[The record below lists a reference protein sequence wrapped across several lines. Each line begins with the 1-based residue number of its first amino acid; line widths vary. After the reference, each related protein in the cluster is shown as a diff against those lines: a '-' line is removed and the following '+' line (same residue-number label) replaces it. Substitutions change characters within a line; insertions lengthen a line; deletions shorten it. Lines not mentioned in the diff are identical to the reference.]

1 VVSVTVERLQTP
13 RGELVL
19 RRDGEHH
26 EIVSNGMFLMDTRNG
41 ESERELV
48 RAAVRGPGARV
59 LIGGLGVGFSLAE
72 ALVLGAASVTVVEIE
87 PAVLRW
93 NREHLGTVALDD
105 PRVTVAIEDLA
116 DFLARDPGPGRL
128 RARDPGPGRLRAR
141 DPGPG
146 CLRVRDPGP
155 GCLRARD
162 PGPGPGAPGR
172 RDPGPRGAGDHGR
185 YDAICLDVD
194 NGPEWTVT
202 VDNAALYGEAGLS
215 AVDRRL
221 APGGTVAVWSAGP
234 APAFE
239 ARLRRRYRDVTVTE
253 IPVPRGEPDV
263 VWTARNPR
271 PAAGSAPADRPAPA
285 RTAGRAPRPS
295 PAAPS
300 PPSAS

>member
-48 RAAVRGPGARV
+48 RAAVCGPGARV

-72 ALVLGAASVTVVEIE
+72 ALALGAASVTVVEIE

-105 PRVTVAIEDLA
+105 PRVIVAIEDLA
-116 DFLARDPGPGRL
+116 DFLARDH
-128 RARDPGPGRLRAR
+128 
-141 DPGPG
+141 
-146 CLRVRDPGP
+146 GP

-162 PGPGPGAPGR
+162 AGPGPGAPGR
-172 RDPGPRGAGDHGR
+172 RDPGPRGAGDHGG

-221 APGGTVAVWSAGP
+221 APGGTVAVWSAGR

-300 PPSAS
+300 PPTAS

>member
-41 ESERELV
+41 SSERALV

-72 ALVLGAASVTVVEIE
+72 ALALDPAAVTVVEIE
-87 PAVLRW
+87 PAVVRW
-93 NREHLGTVALDD
+93 NRSHLRTAALDD
-105 PRVTVAIEDLA
+105 PRVRVVVADLA
-116 DFLARDPGPGRL
+116 AFLT
-128 RARDPGPGRLRAR
+128 
-141 DPGPG
+141 
-146 CLRVRDPGP
+146 
-155 GCLRARD
+155 
-162 PGPGPGAPGR
+162 
-172 RDPGPRGAGDHGR
+172 GAGA

-202 VDNAALYGEAGLS
+202 VDNTSLYGESGLS

-221 APGGTVAVWSAGP
+221 APGGTLAVWSANR

-239 ARLRRRYRDVTVTE
+239 ARLRARYPEVGVVE
-253 IPVPRGEPDV
+253 IPAARGEPDV
-263 VWTARNPR
+263 VYTARRWVPGDGPRLGRAGGGPR
-271 PAAGSAPADRPAPA
+271 PATRS
-285 RTAGRAPRPS
+285 
-295 PAAPS
+295 
-300 PPSAS
+300 